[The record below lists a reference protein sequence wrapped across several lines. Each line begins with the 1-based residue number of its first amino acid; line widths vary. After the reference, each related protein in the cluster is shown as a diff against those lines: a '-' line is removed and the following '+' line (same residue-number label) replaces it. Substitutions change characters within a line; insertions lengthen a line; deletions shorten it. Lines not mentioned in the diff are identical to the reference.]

1 MCWKV
6 QLDGVVIVA
15 DEVGRPHDIEGDDEQ
30 PKERPYPD
38 SQKRQDGKQPGR
50 EVTVS
55 GEVGETGRQIAGNA
69 RKDEDQRVM
78 RARARWRSRPAPRC
92 RSATSM
98 PASATSKRCSSQ
110 ASRGERRRCNCGPSC
125 LF

>member
-15 DEVGRPHDIEGDDEQ
+15 DEVGRSHDIEGDDEQ
-30 PKERPYPD
+30 PKERTYPD

-55 GEVGETGRQIAGNA
+55 GQVGEAGRQIVDNP
-69 RKDEDQRVM
+69 RKDEDQPEE
-78 RARARWRSRPAPRC
+78 AKASANPPPPEDGDSSWAPRSN
-92 RSATSM
+92 RL
-98 PASATSKRCSSQ
+98 
-110 ASRGERRRCNCGPSC
+110 GRR
-125 LF
+125 L

>member
-69 RKDEDQRVM
+69 RKDEDQPEEAKAVQG
-78 RARARWRSRPAPRC
+78 SD
-92 RSATSM
+92 SALRFDPVHRLESWPDVHTEAEQ
-98 PASATSKRCSSQ
+98 PHDITQHEVHIKKGFR
-110 ASRGERRRCNCGPSC
+110 
-125 LF
+125 

>member
-15 DEVGRPHDIEGDDEQ
+15 DEVGHAHDIEGDDEQ
-30 PKERPYPD
+30 PKERTYPH

-55 GEVGETGRQIAGNA
+55 GEVGETSRQIAGNA
-69 RKDEDQRVM
+69 RKDEDQPKEAKAVQGSDS
-78 RARARWRSRPAPRC
+78 ALRSDPGHRLEPWPDVHAEAEQPHGR
-92 RSATSM
+92 TQHELHI
-98 PASATSKRCSSQ
+98 KKSS
-110 ASRGERRRCNCGPSC
+110 R
-125 LF
+125 